1 MENRI
6 ITFIGK
12 SFYICKVTSN
22 DEPTPDKIKDKVVEL
37 SNKLQEEFFKIERG
51 KTENVRAEALKM
63 LQSWKYLIP
72 NLDLTE
78 KHLCD
83 FLEELFNQFHYNVSD
98 LQAEKAR
105 EMLSTVKNVYHFN
118 PVNKRFLL
126 PDLNLVDEEAAYLQ
140 EVFNMKVFRSESLI
154 SKFLG
159 HFKGFIEVYNDSVK
173 SNIEELIMRTEE
185 EYMHQISISV
195 SMIKRKIHDFILNEF
210 NSRRLQRL
218 IVSVCSITIGNED
231 AQRNWCT
238 IFEGI
243 FQEEEVILKQ
253 IIRTGFTTSIISL
266 AFMKIDQILLIIIED
281 LISRPLSNLIPG
293 CDTIIASGSTL
304 SSLILFKNKE
314 LKCVEGY
321 IVEGRYV
328 QAKDQLFFYLDPII
342 GGAYFRSTKEVVYL
356 RETGE
361 IFYFGPSKTKTT
373 EQLTKYSFKDAHI
386 SVCERYIA
394 LYSVDE
400 MYLINSDLKLIY
412 IESKCP
418 RHCVIHE
425 DTLYLLFISENDCP
439 RIKKVEIQG
448 GVSNKPK
455 TKDVISERFGSEL
468 RTSLNLGMNLITGI
482 LAKNAYNI
490 SGPNII
496 PSSQEAINS
505 NPLEKTPKSDQLEDD
520 QIHK

>member
-22 DEPTPDKIKDKVVEL
+22 DEPESDKIKDKVIEL
-37 SNKLQEEFFKIERG
+37 SNKLQDEFFKIERG
-51 KTENVRAEALKM
+51 KTENVRDEAQKM
-63 LQSWKYLIP
+63 LQSWRYMVP

-83 FLEELFNQFHYNVSD
+83 FLEEVFNQFHYNVSD

-105 EMLSTVKNVYHFN
+105 EILSSVKNVYHFM
-118 PVNKRFLL
+118 PINKRFLL

-140 EVFNMKVFRSESLI
+140 DVFNMKVFRSEALI
-154 SKFLG
+154 SKFFS
-159 HFKGFIEVYNDSVK
+159 HFKGFIEIYNDTVK

-195 SMIKRKIHDFILNEF
+195 SMIKRKIHDFILNEV

-218 IVSVCSITIGNED
+218 IVSVYSITTGNED
-231 AQRNWCT
+231 AQRSWYT

-253 IIRTGFTTSIISL
+253 VIRTGFTTSIISL
-266 AFMKIDQILLIIIED
+266 AFMRIDQILLIIIED

-293 CDTIIASGSTL
+293 CDTLIASGSTS

-321 IVEGRYV
+321 VVEGRYV

-342 GGAYFRSTKEVVYL
+342 GGAYLKSTKEIVYI

-361 IFYFGPSKTKTT
+361 IFYFGHNQTKTA
-373 EQLTKYSFKDAHI
+373 EQLVKYSFKDAHV

-394 LYSVDE
+394 LYSADE
-400 MYLINSDLKLIY
+400 MYLINSDLKLLY

-418 RHCVIHE
+418 KHCVIHE
-425 DTLYLLFISENDCP
+425 DTLFLLFINESGLSH
-439 RIKKVEIQG
+439 IKKVDIQG
-448 GVSNKPK
+448 GISNKPK
-455 TKDVISERFGSEL
+455 TKDVISERFGNEL

-490 SGPNII
+490 SGPNIV
-496 PSSQEAINS
+496 PSSQEAVKS
-505 NPLEKTPKSDQLEDD
+505 NPLEDAS
-520 QIHK
+520 IHK